1 MMKKAIIEGV
11 NVIAKES
18 LDLIERA
25 FIRIDDGYFTEVRES
40 PLNSSGY
47 VRYKVEGMLMIPG
60 LINAHTHIG
69 DSFFKDFGVG
79 KSLNELFRPMT
90 GLKHRLL
97 SSTSESL
104 IIKSMRNSA
113 FDMLRCGITT
123 FADFREGGKK
133 GVMLLKKAIEGLK
146 IKVVILGRPDYYF
159 NEDEVVKN
167 HAMPEDKIR
176 EVEEILEIFDGIG
189 LSGPNEYTDRA
200 MNELSRLIKSKK
212 KICAIHACEDKY
224 SMNFSLR
231 NFNQSEVERALK
243 NLVLNFIVHLTQA
256 TEEDI
261 ELVSKKNIPIV
272 CCPRANSILGL
283 GFPPII
289 KMMKK
294 GITVALG
301 TDNVML
307 NSADLFREMEYT
319 SRILRALERD
329 PSVVSS
335 KDIMKMATINSAK
348 ALKLDKEIGSIEEGK
363 RADAVF
369 INMNTKNLESTKDP
383 INAIVH
389 RVRPD
394 DIQAV
399 MINGEIA
406 YGSLPKYK

>member
-1 MMKKAIIEGV
+1 MRKAVIEEV
-11 NVIAKES
+11 NAIAKDS

-25 FIRIDDGYFTEVRES
+25 FIRIDDGYFTEFRES
-40 PLNSSGY
+40 PSNPSGY
-47 VRYKVEGMLMIPG
+47 VRYKAKGMLMIPG

-79 KSLNELFRPMT
+79 RSLIELFRPIT

-97 SSTSESL
+97 ESASEDL

-123 FADFREGGKK
+123 FADFREGGKR

-146 IKVVILGRPDYYF
+146 IRTVILGRPDYYF
-159 NEDEVVKN
+159 NEDEVVEN

-176 EVEEILEIFDGIG
+176 EVDEILELCDGIG

-200 MNELSRLIKSKK
+200 MNELSRLIKIKK
-212 KICAIHACEDKY
+212 KICAIHASEDRY
-224 SMNFSLR
+224 STNFSLK
-231 NFNQSEVERALK
+231 NFHQSEVERALK
-243 NLVLNFIVHLTQA
+243 NLDLDFIIHLTQA

-261 ELVSKKNIPIV
+261 ESVSKKNIPVV

-289 KMMKK
+289 NMMRKR
-294 GITVALG
+294 ITVALG

-307 NSADLFREMEYT
+307 NSADLFREMDYT

-329 PSVVSS
+329 PSAVSS
-335 KDIMKMATINSAK
+335 KDIMKMTTINSAK

-369 INMNTKNLESTKDP
+369 I
-383 INAIVH
+383 
-389 RVRPD
+389 
-394 DIQAV
+394 
-399 MINGEIA
+399 
-406 YGSLPKYK
+406 